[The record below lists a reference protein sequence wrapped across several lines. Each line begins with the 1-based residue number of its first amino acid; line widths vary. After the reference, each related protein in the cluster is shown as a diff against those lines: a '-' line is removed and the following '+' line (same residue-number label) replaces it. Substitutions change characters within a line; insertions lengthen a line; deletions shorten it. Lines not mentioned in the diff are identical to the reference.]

1 MLGRLAKYGLAFR
14 YLLLYDKSLH
24 AGRMAFFSY
33 LTVSPGFGDGH
44 LTNLPIHHPE
54 AFVDDDSGISAQKE
68 GGTMSANDSSH
79 LSTQEMG
86 ERFDLLATDA
96 KEYAVFLVG
105 LGGHVLCW
113 NSGAER
119 IFGYP
124 SSEIIGQHFSR
135 FFSSEDIL
143 TGQPEH
149 ELETAAAHGRAD
161 SNCWQQRKDGTRF
174 WCRANVTPLLDENKQ
189 TRSFAR
195 VMHDLTESEAV
206 QDQRRRADGLAE
218 ANRSKEEFM
227 ALLSHELRSP
237 LSPILNALSI
247 LRQMKTNDPIIEQAG
262 NIIDRQVGQMV
273 RLVDDL
279 LDVTRITKGKLR
291 LTKEQVELR
300 VVVNHA
306 AESVRPLMDARKH
319 EFSVAIPTEPIWV
332 EADPARM
339 EQVVVNLLNNAA
351 KYTDTGG
358 LIRMTVN
365 RDGAEAVIR
374 VRDNGVGI
382 APELLPHVF
391 ELFTQVDG
399 SLGRSYGGLGI
410 GLALARNLVEMHE
423 GRLQAASGGLGKGCE
438 FTIKLPVLLAP
449 TVPEVKTVLQAG
461 KPVGRSLRVLVV
473 EDNIDAGD
481 SLSLLLRLYGHEVEV
496 ARTGPTALEM
506 AAASRPD
513 VVLLDIGLPGMDGYK
528 VAKRLREMP
537 EFKGVV
543 LCALTGYT
551 PSEADRHR
559 QQETGFD
566 HYYVKPVDVEKL
578 LELFKSVG
586 PPAL

>member
-1 MLGRLAKYGLAFR
+1 MSDNSIGL
-14 YLLLYDKSLH
+14 
-24 AGRMAFFSY
+24 
-33 LTVSPGFGDGH
+33 
-44 LTNLPIHHPE
+44 
-54 AFVDDDSGISAQKE
+54 
-68 GGTMSANDSSH
+68 SS
-79 LSTQEMG
+79 QEMG

-105 LGGHVLCW
+105 LDGHLLCW
-113 NSGAER
+113 NAGAER
-119 IFGYP
+119 IFGYQ
-124 SSEIIGQHFSR
+124 SNEIIGQHFSR
-135 FFSSEDIL
+135 FFSPEDIL

-149 ELETAAAHGRAD
+149 ELKTALADGRAD
-161 SNCWQQRKDGTRF
+161 SNCWQVRKDGTRF
-174 WCRANVTPLLDENKQ
+174 WCQATVTPLLDENKQ
-189 TRSFAR
+189 ARSFAR

-206 QDQRRRADGLAE
+206 QAQRKRADGLAE

-237 LSPILNALSI
+237 LSPILNALNI
-247 LRQMKTNDPIIEQAG
+247 LRQMRTNDPIIEQAG
-262 NIIDRQVGQMV
+262 NIIDRQVGVMV

-279 LDVTRITKGKLR
+279 LDISRITKGKLR

-306 AESVRPLMDARKH
+306 AETARPFMDARKH
-319 EFSVAIPTEPIWV
+319 DFSVSLPTEPIWV

-358 LIRMTVN
+358 LIRMTVSQEG
-365 RDGAEAVIR
+365 DEAVIR

-382 APELLPHVF
+382 APELLPHIF

-423 GRLQAASGGLGKGCE
+423 GRLQASSAGLGKGCE
-438 FTIKLPVLLAP
+438 FTIKLPVLLEPSDDEA
-449 TVPEVKTVLQAG
+449 KTVLEPGQHA
-461 KPVGRSLRVLVV
+461 GRSLRVLVV
-473 EDNIDAGD
+473 EDNVDAAD
-481 SLSLLLRLYGHEVEV
+481 SLSLLLRLYGHEVQV

-506 AAASRPD
+506 ASASRPD
-513 VVLLDIGLPGMDGYK
+513 VVLLDIGLPGMDGYQ
-528 VAKRLREMP
+528 VAQRLRERP
-537 EFKGVV
+537 EFKDVMM
-543 LCALTGYT
+543 CALTGYT
-551 PSEADRHR
+551 PSEADRQR

-566 HYYVKPVDVEKL
+566 HYYVKPVDLTKL
-578 LELFKSVG
+578 LELFKTVG
-586 PPAL
+586 PPAS